1 MLFSLLTLNYFI
13 DDIFYLEV
21 ANISNIKLLNE
32 KMNFADC
39 LKGTKRTLEKEPLER
54 TSDIDEKELPVKIPR
69 A

>member
-21 ANISNIKLLNE
+21 DNISNIKLLNE

-39 LKGTKRTLEKEPLER
+39 LKGTKPITKR